1 MDLVY
6 ALGQRPGGAGDAPRG
21 SAFGGLLPLILIFF
35 VFYFLLIRP
44 QQKKVREHQRLLD
57 ALKKGDEVITSGGI
71 YGTISAV
78 KGNVV
83 DLKIAEEVKV
93 VISKS
98 AISTV
103 VKPPA
108 SPEQGKETK

>member
-71 YGTISAV
+71 HGTISAI